1 MKIPLALLLGLGLVS
16 LGNAKKALLRNNDMV
31 DVRKPQQNHAFNVG
45 AQGVIDKSHSSEKS
59 FSHSHS
65 ISKSDDSNS
74 QSIDISINFEVDLD
88 SDGSCDA
95 SKSQCGKKDKKHKK
109 NKKKPHHNCP
119 SPMRSSKKACRRRRG

>member
-1 MKIPLALLLGLGLVS
+1 MKIPFALLLGLGLVS
-16 LGNAKKALLRNNDMV
+16 LSDAKQLLEGNTLTPTSDAFS
-31 DVRKPQQNHAFNVG
+31 PQNFF
-45 AQGVIDKSHSSEKS
+45 DEEHSSEKS

-109 NKKKPHHNCP
+109 NKKKMVNLCSHL
-119 SPMRSSKKACRRRRG
+119 KYQLQL